1 MSDKL
6 IQFDGPHVKLIQ
18 QIKENEG
25 IVVLIFYSTWCI
37 HCTRLL
43 AALPELMVDFP
54 NATFIKIDIDN
65 NQQSANSFFIKTI
78 PHVIINKSEDDG
90 YSTLDS
96 INGCNIESIRN
107 AIKAAQ

>member
-1 MSDKL
+1 MCNGGYLITEINKKIYNQIMSDKL

-54 NATFIKIDIDN
+54 NATFIK
-65 NQQSANSFFIKTI
+65 
-78 PHVIINKSEDDG
+78 
-90 YSTLDS
+90 S
-96 INGCNIESIRN
+96 I
-107 AIKAAQ
+107 